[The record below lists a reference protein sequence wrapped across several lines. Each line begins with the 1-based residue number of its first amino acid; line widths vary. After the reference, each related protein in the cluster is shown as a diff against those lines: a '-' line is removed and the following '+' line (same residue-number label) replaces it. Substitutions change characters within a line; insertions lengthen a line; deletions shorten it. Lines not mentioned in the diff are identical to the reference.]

1 MSKRAVDLTKELD
14 ESEKEYQVCKISQII
29 ECIHYNILTLS
40 FWTKFYFTQGV
51 LAGKSSAN
59 EKKCLEDQLR
69 DAKAAVGEAE
79 SGLKQLTTKISHS
92 EKELKE
98 KKTQMK
104 SKRDEATAAEKEL
117 KARTKDLEAIKAA
130 MGSINY
136 EEGQMEALQKVCKKK
151 KRSVFLL
158 QT

>member
-1 MSKRAVDLTKELD
+1 MSKRAEDLTKEID
-14 ESEKEYQVCKISQII
+14 DSEKEYQVCKLLQII
-29 ECIHYNILTLS
+29 ECINGQLDFEFLD
-40 FWTKFYFTQGV
+40 TKFYFTQGV

-79 SGLKQLTTKISHS
+79 SGLKQLKTKISHS

-98 KKTQMK
+98 KKAQMK

-117 KARTKDLEAIKAA
+117 KARTKDLDAIKAS

-136 EEGQMEALQKVCKKK
+136 EEGQMEALQKVCKKDHFP
-151 KRSVFLL
+151 VA
-158 QT
+158 